1 MEKVKWT
8 DLFINIAIFF
18 VLVSFAAYIVIGIGI
33 YSDKVDI
40 NIVKFLLG
48 ATGTILLT
56 IILYELKKVVQL
68 VIKKQVFSVENV
80 KRFNIISYI
89 LYVLAVGFCF
99 VNNEVS
105 GMHIIA
111 IGGIFSIKFETMIL
125 LVLGSFSTVIAYVFD
140 EAIKIREESEKLK
153 EESKYTI

>member
-1 MEKVKWT
+1 MEKAKWT
-8 DLFINIAIFF
+8 NLFINIAIFF

-68 VIKKQVFSVENV
+68 VIKN
-80 KRFNIISYI
+80 RF
-89 LYVLAVGFCF
+89 LAWK
-99 VNNEVS
+99 
-105 GMHIIA
+105 M
-111 IGGIFSIKFETMIL
+111 
-125 LVLGSFSTVIAYVFD
+125 
-140 EAIKIREESEKLK
+140 
-153 EESKYTI
+153 